1 MKYCE
6 MIFCNEFKVSADKKK
21 SSSATVDSCGGKF
34 MEFACRSKDV
44 KYSKEDFILRIVIF
58 MN

>member
-6 MIFCNEFKVSADKKK
+6 MIFCNEFKVFADKKK
-21 SSSATVDSCGGKF
+21 SSSASGFVGGEIYGICVSIERREIF
-34 MEFACRSKDV
+34 EG
-44 KYSKEDFILRIVIF
+44 DFILRIVIF

>member
-44 KYSKEDFILRIVIF
+44 KYSKEILF
-58 MN
+58 YAL

>member
-1 MKYCE
+1 
-6 MIFCNEFKVSADKKK
+6 MIFCNEFKVFADKKK

-34 MEFACRSKDV
+34 MEFASIERR
-44 KYSKEDFILRIVIF
+44 EIFEADFILRIVIF